1 MSDAARET
9 PLPPSLFARL
19 AVAARYAIAGVSPD
33 AWFGPQQPLQPQA
46 PPEVKGRQFDY
57 PFGVNLSYVP
67 RATGGISFAEL
78 RALADA
84 LPLLRAVIETR
95 KDQVAALS
103 YSVRARDPGNAA
115 EGAERAKAVLA
126 FLARPDRRH
135 AFSAWLRMLL
145 EDMLVI
151 DAATLYPR
159 FDRGGRLYALDVID
173 GATITPLVGE
183 DGRSPEPPDPAYQQ
197 ILHGVP
203 AADFSADELIYL
215 PRNIR
220 AHKLY
225 GFSPVEQIALAVN
238 IALRRE
244 AATLDY
250 YRAGSTP
257 DAFAT
262 LPKEWTVDQIRQF
275 QDYFDAL
282 MSGNAARRRMTKF
295 MPADFRLIEAR
306 QPPLKDQY
314 DEWLARL
321 ICYAFSVPASAF
333 VSQVNRATSETLRLQ
348 ATQEGLVPLKAW
360 IKGALDEVIQTYL
373 AEPDLEFV
381 WVGDDAVDPLQQ
393 AQTLNILVGAGI
405 KTIAEARAELGLA
418 AEAKTAPDFG
428 KFNPYHDE
436 RGRFAT
442 AKDAVDPG
450 EGEAKA
456 PKGAEVAA
464 NDDAK
469 ARSDTGGAEAKPSG
483 SIVDDFPG
491 LPDECKEQ
499 LRHQPEPPAARLD
512 FHQSTKQVLPLPTIE
527 ELRANP
533 IFRAAI
539 FQALRD
545 SGVDL
550 PPLQRREHGFWV
562 FQDQTTGAI
571 TTVPMTGPLSFAEMD
586 PASPREIPGSTIVAW
601 AHTHPYQNGDVLPLF
616 PEGMPDGLIRCPSG
630 ADLNVSLRTGLP
642 GFLVTKSLGWLA
654 WKLRTP

>member
-1 MSDAARET
+1 MPDEGRQT
-9 PLPPSLFARL
+9 PLPPSLIARL
-19 AVAARYAIAGVSPD
+19 AVAARYAISGVAPD
-33 AWFGPQQPLQPQA
+33 AWFGPQQPLAPQA

-57 PFGVNLSYVP
+57 PFGANLSYVP

-103 YSVRARDPGNAA
+103 YSVRARDPANAGDA
-115 EGAERAKAVLA
+115 AERAKAALA

-159 FDRGGRLYALDVID
+159 FARDGALYSLDVID
-173 GATITPLVGE
+173 GATITPLIGE
-183 DGRSPEPPDPAYQQ
+183 DGRSPDPPDPAYQQ

-203 AADFSADELIYL
+203 AADFSSDELIYL
-215 PRNIR
+215 PRNVR

-225 GFSPVEQIALAVN
+225 GFSPVEQIALTVN
-238 IALRRE
+238 VALRRE

-282 MSGNAARRRMTKF
+282 MSGATARRRMTKF

-314 DEWLARL
+314 DEWLARV

-360 IKGALDEVIQTYL
+360 IKNALDHVIQVCL
-373 AEPDLEFV
+373 NEPDLEFV

-405 KTIAEARAELGLA
+405 KTIAEARADLGLA
-418 AEAKTAPDFG
+418 AGGTSAPALG
-428 KFNPYHDE
+428 KYNPNHDE
-436 RGRFAT
+436 LGLFTDAAHAVEPGVGRDKKPEGVQVAARNDVTFDVHADNVDGAGRGSDLTTRPSPPSRQTELAGDPREDIPPGANASATIRAVEAEALVAAGLAEDEARIALEGIELIRSPQFTEIENAYKQNIPLAVEFDNYVVRYEPDLPATISGMTSFDEGGSIMGPYAFSSREEACKTVLQEIYRLNTSSIAGTGYAGGADSPVAAETRAAQDFADRAFVAISGRF
-442 AKDAVDPG
+442 
-450 EGEAKA
+450 
-456 PKGAEVAA
+456 
-464 NDDAK
+464 
-469 ARSDTGGAEAKPSG
+469 
-483 SIVDDFPG
+483 
-491 LPDECKEQ
+491 
-499 LRHQPEPPAARLD
+499 
-512 FHQSTKQVLPLPTIE
+512 
-527 ELRANP
+527 
-533 IFRAAI
+533 
-539 FQALRD
+539 
-545 SGVDL
+545 
-550 PPLQRREHGFWV
+550 
-562 FQDQTTGAI
+562 
-571 TTVPMTGPLSFAEMD
+571 
-586 PASPREIPGSTIVAW
+586 
-601 AHTHPYQNGDVLPLF
+601 
-616 PEGMPDGLIRCPSG
+616 
-630 ADLNVSLRTGLP
+630 
-642 GFLVTKSLGWLA
+642 
-654 WKLRTP
+654 

>member
-19 AVAARYAIAGVSPD
+19 AIAARYAISGVSPD
-33 AWFGPQQPLQPQA
+33 AWFGPQQPLRPQA

-103 YSVRARDPGNAA
+103 YAVRARDPSGAA
-115 EGAERAKAVLA
+115 EAAERAKAALA

-135 AFSAWLRMLL
+135 SFAAWLRMLL

-159 FDRGGRLYALDVID
+159 FDRAGRLYSLDVID
-173 GATITPLVGE
+173 GATITPLIGE

-203 AADFSADELIYL
+203 AADFSADELLYL
-215 PRNIR
+215 PRNAR

-225 GFSPVEQIALAVN
+225 GFSPVEQIALTVN

-257 DAFAT
+257 NAFAT

-282 MSGNAARRRMTKF
+282 MSGNSARRRMTKF
-295 MPADFRLIEAR
+295 MPADFQLIEAR

-333 VSQVNRATSETLRLQ
+333 VSQVNRATSATLRLQ

-360 IKGALDEVIQTYL
+360 IKGALDEIIQTYL
-373 AEPDLEFV
+373 GEPDLEFV

-405 KTIAEARAELGLA
+405 KTIAEARADLGLA
-418 AEAKTAPDFG
+418 AEAKAAPALG

-442 AKDAVDPG
+442 AEDAVEPG
-450 EGEAKA
+450 IAQEPMSSSGTRVAFNDTASARGDSRAPNASLSNEGYSQSAATPPVLDAAYPGDFHDLVLKDELEQYAKA
-456 PKGAEVAA
+456 GARCVSEVRLQFA
-464 NDDAK
+464 D
-469 ARSDTGGAEAKPSG
+469 
-483 SIVDDFPG
+483 VV
-491 LPDECKEQ
+491 
-499 LRHQPEPPAARLD
+499 ARLD
-512 FHQSTKQVLPLPTIE
+512 ALCVAAAGVLIGVDVKTGPSSRLTPEQAFIYLHAMVGAGVVSPDGKISLLGLPQGEPLP
-527 ELRANP
+527 AFP
-533 IFRAAI
+533 II
-539 FQALRD
+539 IVYV
-545 SGVDL
+545 SGPGQPKRFFL
-550 PPLQRREHGFWV
+550 P
-562 FQDQTTGAI
+562 T
-571 TTVPMTGPLSFAEMD
+571 
-586 PASPREIPGSTIVAW
+586 
-601 AHTHPYQNGDVLPLF
+601 
-616 PEGMPDGLIRCPSG
+616 PEPE
-630 ADLNVSLRTGLP
+630 
-642 GFLVTKSLGWLA
+642 TK
-654 WKLRTP
+654 